1 MYLSRLQPI
10 IPFQQIL
17 DNVTFDKRASHCGAF
32 YSLYLDPLR
41 RPQLTRGD
49 DRIPVW
55 ENREVNLLTVGRSYG
70 DSLQLW
76 KRAFPRGLIY
86 GIANEITSAK
96 MHQAEVQDPRVRLI
110 VGDQANGAFLEKA
123 VAQIRNEV
131 GLLDFIVD
139 DGGHTMDQQQTSL
152 KHLLPLVKPGGTYFI
167 ENVGTSYKDGIS
179 EADTA
184 IHVMQSLL
192 DAMNKEFFEK
202 QPYFKSMVHGKFYA
216 TPVEKLVGSVH
227 CMRNMCALRRKT
239 SHWY

>member
-1 MYLSRLQPI
+1 
-10 IPFQQIL
+10 
-17 DNVTFDKRASHCGAF
+17 
-32 YSLYLDPLR
+32 
-41 RPQLTRGD
+41 
-49 DRIPVW
+49 
-55 ENREVNLLTVGRSYG
+55 
-70 DSLQLW
+70 
-76 KRAFPRGLIY
+76 
-86 GIANEITSAK
+86 

-179 EADTA
+179 EADTT

-192 DAMNKEFFEK
+192 DAMNKEFFREAAIF
-202 QPYFKSMVHGKFYA
+202 QEHGA
-216 TPVEKLVGSVH
+216 WEVLCNPGGEIGGL
-227 CMRNMCALRRKT
+227 CALHEEHVCT
-239 SHWY
+239 